1 MSCLSPSRF
10 SHLFKAQT
18 GLSFS
23 HYLVILRMRKFYEFY
38 QKNPDITSCAM
49 QTVFDSPS
57 HFAAV
62 CKRQFGITFSDFIG
76 STK

>member
-1 MSCLSPSRF
+1 
-10 SHLFKAQT
+10 
-18 GLSFS
+18 
-23 HYLVILRMRKFYEFY
+23 MRKFYEFY

-49 QTVFDSPS
+49 QAVFDSPS